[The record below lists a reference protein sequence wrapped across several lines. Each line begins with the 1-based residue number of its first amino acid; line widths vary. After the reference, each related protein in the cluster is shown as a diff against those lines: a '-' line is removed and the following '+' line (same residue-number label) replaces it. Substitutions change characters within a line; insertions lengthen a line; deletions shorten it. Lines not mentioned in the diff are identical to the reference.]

1 MKSLLAICLI
11 LAAPF
16 VVAADKGAVAPA
28 ADDVVRGVVLEV
40 KDVESYTYLRLKTKS
55 GETWAAVEK
64 TPLKKGAEVTIEH
77 AMVMK
82 NFESV
87 ALKRRF
93 DSIVFG
99 QLAGAAGVAPAAAPH
114 GGMAKAPVNVANI
127 KVDKAAGANARTVA
141 EIIGRAGQLKDKPV
155 LVRGQIVKY
164 NAGIMGKNWLH
175 LRDGTGSD
183 KDGSNDLLVT
193 TLNEASPGEVV
204 TVKGTVRT
212 DKDFGSG
219 YVYKV
224 MVDEATLQK

>member
-16 VVAADKGAVAPA
+16 VVAADKGAAAPA

-40 KDVESYTYLRLKTKS
+40 KDVDSYTYLRLKTKS

-64 TPLKKGAEVTIEH
+64 APLKKGAEVTIEH

-99 QLAGAAGVAPAAAPH
+99 QLAGAAGVAAAAPH
-114 GGMAKAPVNVANI
+114 GGMAKAAVDVSNI
-127 KVDKAAGANARTVA
+127 KVDKAVGANARTVA
-141 EIIGRAGQLKDKPV
+141 EIVGRAGQLKDKPV

-164 NAGIMGKNWLH
+164 NPGIMGKNWLH

-193 TLNEASPGEVV
+193 TLNEANPGEVV